1 MKFKSVFASILCFAA
16 FEFCHGKG
24 KEAWLVPILRPGEWK
39 LFYEPETTIS
49 REIPEEISKQWRRS
63 SVRIQKVPGIVCLFS
78 GTVSVYEVSVC
89 FPDPQ
94 GNVELEFQNILKFW
108 NTHFDSRTEPTVFDF
123 SEKGQAAVSVRLN
136 RDLLEEIKEDWMI
149 LSGSKWIDRELQK
162 RNFPRSNWVSVF
174 SEDSIS
180 RPHTPN
186 LVSGFSVWA
195 GPETLRILFAAE
207 NFTDSANTLVVEI
220 PGNTSILS
228 EFFSEI
234 ASSNREMV
242 LRCKEKL
249 PVLSEVF
256 GGTESSLG
264 RFLEFANFENEPIC
278 FRDFSIETSSK
289 KNPIL
294 SGPSFLLPQETLL
307 FTETGS
313 DLPGLELVSFPW
325 SDLKKKGNWSFQ
337 SGNVS
342 DSFDNPERTFLEGG
356 RYYSSKRNFYS
367 LCETFFQS
375 KRLERYCMSPGF
387 EDSRSFNEQTL
398 GKHEIPFCNAAS
410 FQIEEANW
418 TGVFTEGKVDH
429 NHKFLDLE
437 YSGNRICNPNGL
449 SVESDG
455 KEIPVWIDAQSVQ
468 PGEILTIGNRDFM
481 KGELLLSSSVLK
493 EFEFGFELLLKDRKN
508 RTSRILS
515 EVSFQ
520 TPILKRTD
528 GVIVSLLYRNG
539 VWIPHP
545 KTNSQTLV
553 SKIQNS
559 HFMNPGIKTDPLD
572 MTRPN
577 RAVVSEISWMGS
589 YDGTTS
595 VSADRFI
602 EVDSDTN
609 VSRILEVESGTE
621 RYRFLVELVPGKN
634 VFSIGKLVC
643 FPEVTAWIVPELNLA
658 SSGRVRILSL
668 DANAFSDWI
677 EWDSL
682 GKMGIHSSS
691 QKLRRSASLFRTIS
705 GKEVWKNSALTVLSS
720 RKASCSGTEASPGLE
735 NRTFPFFQ
743 REDFATG
750 NSILNPW
757 ISWNPGVTGLIS
769 GEFDWITIQPS
780 KGGRVAASEFL
791 QSWKDLLEN
800 RLGSLPVNYEILNYL
815 VSAGAES
822 LILIPGSSGVLI
834 SAIYPNPT
842 VSSNEWFSI
851 CNQGAES
858 VDIRSLEIRDSSAS
872 DRLVEY
878 SFRFG
883 STLPDGWNEFH
894 PNTASWSFGDRFLHS
909 GECGYVLSPNF
920 KNESV
925 PFHSENFRKIFT
937 IERTTTIGNGIGKN
951 EGLDLFQD
959 VSGKSVHIHSY
970 GNQFSP
976 VPFSI
981 EADTNDL
988 ILLKPGRAGD
998 SASDYEIKKKES
1010 L

>member
-1 MKFKSVFASILCFAA
+1 MKFKSVFVSILCFAV

-24 KEAWLVPILRPGEWK
+24 KDAWIVPILRPGEWK
-39 LFYEPETTIS
+39 LFYEPENTIS
-49 REIPEEISKQWRRS
+49 SEIPREISKQWRHP

-78 GTVSVYEVSVC
+78 GTVSVYGVSVC

-94 GNVELEFQNILKFW
+94 GNIELEFQNILKFW
-108 NTHFDSRTEPTVFDF
+108 NTHFDSRTEQTVFDF
-123 SEKGQAAVSVRLN
+123 SEKGQAKVSVRLN
-136 RDLLEEIKEDWMI
+136 QDLLEEITEDWMI
-149 LSGSKWIDRELQK
+149 LSGFQWIDRELKK
-162 RNFPRSNWVSVF
+162 RKFPKSNWVSVF
-174 SEDSIS
+174 SENSIA

-186 LVSGFSVWA
+186 LISGFSVWA
-195 GPETLRILFAAE
+195 GQEKIRILFSAE
-207 NFTDSANTLVVEI
+207 NFTDSANTLVIEI

-228 EFFSEI
+228 EFLSEI

-264 RFLEFANFENEPIC
+264 RFLEFANLENEPIC
-278 FRDFSIETSSK
+278 FSDLTIETSSK

-294 SGPSFLLPQETLL
+294 SGSSFLMPNETLL

-313 DLPGLELVSFPW
+313 NLPGLELVSFPW
-325 SDLKKKGNWSFQ
+325 SDLKKKGNWSLQ
-337 SGNVS
+337 SGNLS
-342 DSFDNPERTFLEGG
+342 DVFENPERTFLEGG

-367 LCETFFQS
+367 LCENFFQS
-375 KRLERYCMSPGF
+375 NQWERYCMSPGF
-387 EDSRSFNEQTL
+387 ENPGSFNEPEVA
-398 GKHEIPFCNAAS
+398 GNEIPFCDAAS

-418 TGVFTEGKVDH
+418 TGVFTGGTVDS
-429 NHKFLDLE
+429 NQKFLDLE

-455 KEIPVWIDAQSVQ
+455 REIPIWIDSRSIK

-481 KGELLLSSSVLK
+481 KGEVLLSSSVLK

-508 RTSRILS
+508 RTNRILS
-515 EVSFQ
+515 ETSFQ
-520 TPILKRTD
+520 TPVLKRTD
-528 GVIVSLLYRNG
+528 GTIVSLLYRNG
-539 VWIPHP
+539 IWIPHP
-545 KTNSQTLV
+545 KTNSQTLN
-553 SKIQNS
+553 SQIQNS

-572 MTRPN
+572 MTPPN
-577 RAVVSEISWMGS
+577 QAVVSEISWMGS

-609 VSRILEVESGTE
+609 VSKVLEVESGTKN
-621 RYRFLVELVPGKN
+621 YRFLVELVPGKN
-634 VFSIGKLVC
+634 VFSIGRLVC
-643 FPEVTAWIVPELNLA
+643 FPDVSVWIVPELNLA
-658 SSGRVRILSL
+658 NTGRVRLLSL
-668 DANAFSDWI
+668 DATVSSDWI

-720 RKASCSGTEASPGLE
+720 RKAGCSGTEASPGLE

-743 REDFATG
+743 REDFATD

-757 ISWNPGVTGLIS
+757 ISWNPGVAGLIS

-780 KGGRVAASEFL
+780 AGARVAASEFL
-791 QSWKDLLEN
+791 RFWRDLREN
-800 RLGSLPVNYEILNYL
+800 GLGSFAVNYETLNYL

-834 SAIYPNPT
+834 STVYPNPT

-883 STLPDGWNEFH
+883 STLPAGWNEFN
-894 PNTASWSFGDRFLHS
+894 PNTTGWSFGDRFLHP

-925 PFHSENFRKIFT
+925 PFHSETFRKIFT
-937 IERTTTIGNGIGKN
+937 IDKTTTIGNGIGKN

-976 VPFSI
+976 LPFSI
-981 EADTNDL
+981 DANANDL
-988 ILLKPGRAGD
+988 ILLKTGRTGD